1 MTQLEQQKSTHLFFD
16 GEKIII
22 SPDIMPVFTFLM
34 EIEKE
39 IKNILE
45 FNAKLD
51 SIKESHLEMMN
62 FVVFLSDIIKK
73 NNLDFKYNFKEHPE
87 KIADKLTFSFP
98 VRSQMIVL
106 FASLEVIY
114 SLHTAYDKETDN
126 QDELRRNTMDNNN
139 LKKFVNSFMLTDQNE
154 YYKKNK
160 VRFSKLDSTKIRD
173 LRNSL
178 THFFS
183 LSGGLFVIP
192 EILKE
197 KAQGLEKILKQNK
210 HGDIVSISPIDL
222 NELIKSANILRM
234 KEWSNDFQNDSVD
247 FKRKIQF
254 VINIVKKEGAIIV
267 LEKDLNIK

>member
-1 MTQLEQQKSTHLFFD
+1 MLNKLKQQKSTHLFFD
-16 GEKIII
+16 GKKIVI
-22 SPDIMPVFTFLM
+22 SPDITPVFTFLM

-45 FNAKLD
+45 FNIKLD
-51 SIKESHLEMMN
+51 SIKESYLEIMD

-114 SLHTAYDKETDN
+114 SLNTAYDKETDN
-126 QDELRRNTMDNNN
+126 EDELRRNTMDNNN
-139 LKKFVNSFMLTDQNE
+139 LKKFINSFMLNDKND
-154 YYKKNK
+154 YYKKNE
-160 VRFSKLDSTKIRD
+160 VRFSKLNSTKIRD

-210 HGDIVSISPIDL
+210 HGD
-222 NELIKSANILRM
+222 
-234 KEWSNDFQNDSVD
+234 
-247 FKRKIQF
+247 
-254 VINIVKKEGAIIV
+254 
-267 LEKDLNIK
+267 